1 MLTPA
6 RTRVVDPRPGRTE
19 GPADG
24 PAADPSNLNLVA
36 TQVKLDPE
44 LQRIVERARAAAR
57 ERGEL
62 VDGPSG
68 IAGDDLSPEAR
79 AALADWVASGDY
91 DRIVAEITADDPDIA
106 TQ

>member
-1 MLTPA
+1 M
-6 RTRVVDPRPGRTE
+6 
-19 GPADG
+19 
-24 PAADPSNLNLVA
+24 A

-44 LQRIVERARAAAR
+44 LQRTVERARAAAR
-57 ERGEL
+57 DRGEL

-68 IAGDDLSPEAR
+68 IPANELSPAAR

-91 DRIVAEITADDPDIA
+91 DRMVAEITVDDPDIA